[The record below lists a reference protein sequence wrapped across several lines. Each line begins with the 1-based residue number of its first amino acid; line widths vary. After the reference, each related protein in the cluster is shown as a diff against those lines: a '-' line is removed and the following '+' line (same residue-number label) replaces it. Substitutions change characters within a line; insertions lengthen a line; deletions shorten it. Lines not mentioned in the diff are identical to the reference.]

1 MPYQLWDRDG
11 HSARLAICFA
21 EVVGVQLDNDSS
33 ESDSSRIELR
43 VIERQMDFPLF

>member
-21 EVVGVQLDNDSS
+21 EVVGVQLDDDSS
-33 ESDSSRIELR
+33 ESDSNSASDSGIES
-43 VIERQMDFPLF
+43 D